1 MMSVA
6 EEFGAFLASEVPG
19 FRERWDDISE
29 WAARVDWQRT
39 LNTGRWA
46 APAWPEEH
54 GGRGLEPHEVV
65 VVEEMLAAE
74 GFPIIAGVLG
84 INNVGPTLIAW
95 GNEEQ
100 QSHLPAILSGDE
112 MWCQGFSEPNA
123 GSDLASLRTKAVRD
137 GAHFVVN
144 GQKIWTSNGTHA
156 THMELLVRTD
166 PQAAK
171 HKGISALT
179 VDLSTPGIDIRPI
192 RQINGEEEFAEVF
205 FTDVL
210 VPVENLLGP
219 ENQGWRVTMTT
230 LGHERS
236 AIAALARRQHGD
248 VVALV
253 HDRLATTTAPSLRD
267 ELVRRY
273 IETFVAANMGEQM
286 LARVAEGE
294 QPGAEQ
300 TVIKLLWSETG
311 QRVDETR
318 LALAGVNGVLGRDPD
333 PVKQYLTG
341 RALTIAGGTT
351 QVLKNIMAERVLGLP
366 KE

>member
-1 MMSVA
+1 MSVVA
-6 EEFGAFLASEVPG
+6 EFESFLASEVPK
-19 FRERWDDISE
+19 FQARWDDPASWE
-29 WAARVDWQRT
+29 ARVDWQRT

-46 APAWPEEH
+46 APAWPEAH

-65 VVEEMLAAE
+65 VVEEMLGAQ

-95 GNEEQ
+95 GTDEQ
-100 QSHLPAILSGDE
+100 KSHLPAILTGEE
-112 MWCQGFSEPNA
+112 MWCQGFSEPGA

-137 GAHFVVN
+137 GNHFVVN

-166 PQAAK
+166 PQAPK

-179 VDLSTPGIDIRPI
+179 VDLSSPGIDIRPI
-192 RQINGEEEFAEVF
+192 RQINGEQEFAEVF
-205 FTDVL
+205 FTDVG

-248 VVALV
+248 VAALV
-253 HDRLATTTAPSLRD
+253 QQRLATTSSPALRD
-267 ELVRRY
+267 DLMRRY

-311 QRVDETR
+311 QRVDATR
-318 LALAGVNGVLGRDPD
+318 LALAGVNGVLGHEPD
-333 PVKQYLTG
+333 PAKEYLTG